1 MYSSNIGENGTRILE
16 AVVRDNS
23 FDNHSFKAGGSK
35 YFRKLKT
42 TFKLNASYNL
52 SKRQQL
58 LNNTLAEVNTQSFN
72 LRGSIDAEV
81 SSWLIA
87 NYSGNF
93 STYTSGFGE
102 RDFQQIETQ
111 QHTIDLYF
119 YPKDNQYLSVSSEYY
134 GNSLS
139 ENGDNYFVNLSYQ
152 FTFEKPKMDLN
163 ISWRNIL
170 NTDQFINAS
179 NNQYYYIQSSYRLR
193 PSQVLAT
200 LKFTF

>member
-1 MYSSNIGENGTRILE
+1 M
-16 AVVRDNS
+16 
-23 FDNHSFKAGGSK
+23 
-35 YFRKLKT
+35 KLKEGQSAPE
-42 TFKLNASYNL
+42 F
-52 SKRQQL
+52 L
-58 LNNTLAEVNTQSFN
+58 LKDKEGKTQELKNITS
-72 LRGSIDAEV
+72 
-81 SSWLIA
+81 
-87 NYSGNF
+87 NY
-93 STYTSGFGE
+93 YVV
-102 RDFQQIETQ
+102 
-111 QHTIDLYF
+111 YF